1 MSICYWSGILLHSR
15 DAKVKKPCA
24 CHRETY
30 CLEEAHKCHEP
41 CQGGSN
47 EEAMGKVLRMYFK
60 KQAQVCLPE
69 VVMYGLTLVN
79 QQETME
85 NNKRTVKKVEC
96 IRRTASPRIG
106 TNVRKEKRYITRDTI
121 HPCFRYV
128 LPCSQKDLKWF
139 K

>member
-1 MSICYWSGILLHSR
+1 MCYWSGIMLHSH

-41 CQGGSN
+41 CQEGSN
-47 EEAMGKVLRMYFK
+47 EEVMGKVLRMYFK
-60 KQAQVCLPE
+60 RQAQVCLPE
-69 VVMYGLTLVN
+69 VVMFGLTLVN

-85 NNKRTVKKVEC
+85 NSKCTVKKVEC
-96 IRRTASPRIG
+96 IQRTASPRIG
-106 TNVRKEKRYITRDTI
+106 TNMWKEKRYITRDTI
-121 HPCFRYV
+121 HLCFRYV